1 MIQARYLEFKPGLIL
16 NEVIQHKEKTMGKE
30 KETLK
35 ILVVDDSEIDLEIL
49 QAQLEGLGF
58 QNIIRCS
65 DSRDANRLARQHR
78 PDLILL
84 DIMMPELTGG
94 EVRELLKENPETRE
108 IPVIYISAIIK
119 KKEQTS
125 FEGFA
130 GGQIIIAKPY
140 YAEEISKAINSA
152 LGKALD
158 S

>member
-1 MIQARYLEFKPGLIL
+1 
-16 NEVIQHKEKTMGKE
+16 MGKE

-35 ILVVDDSEIDLEIL
+35 ILIVDDSEIDLKIL

-84 DIMMPELTGG
+84 DIMMHELSGG
-94 EVRELLKENPETRE
+94 EVRELLWENPETRE
-108 IPVIYISAIIK
+108 IPVIYISSIIK
-119 KKEQTS
+119 KEEQKS
-125 FEGFA
+125 F
-130 GGQIIIAKPY
+130 GGLSDSQTIIAKPY
-140 YAEEISKAINSA
+140 YAEEISKAINSV